1 MKKLNELIRNP
12 KVRFKTLGELINEYG
27 ENWMDSFPQVCPH
40 SAINVIAMYGGKVL
54 YKDMIDSTSSRW
66 QAFIYGPTKMLVCN
80 NMLTTKSIPKYDAQG
95 NVLKPGMLVRIDYR
109 VVHSKESPYVRAS
122 LRNEPGTI
130 VKIIKVVEPASYLR
144 TSCPEFF
151 NNSGPI
157 NASCILTEL
166 RQPISGFLSD
176 IEPLYKHMFIKGNI
190 YAFETAYH
198 VAKATKLEKEYYYK
212 TTQRN
217 GTNS

>member
-1 MKKLNELIRNP
+1 MKKLNELIKNP

-40 SAINVIAMYGGKVL
+40 SALNVIAIYGGKIL
-54 YKDMIDSTSSRW
+54 YKDMIGSTSNRW
-66 QAFIYGPTKMLVCN
+66 QAFIYGPTEMLVCN

-95 NVLKPGMLVRIDYR
+95 NVLKPGMIVRIDYR
-109 VVHSKESPYVRAS
+109 VVHSKESPFVKAS

-130 VKIIKVVEPASYLR
+130 VKVLRVVEPAACLNIGFR
-144 TSCPEFF
+144 TLI
-151 NNSGPI
+151 GDLDTI
-157 NASCILTEL
+157 NANCILTEL
-166 RQPISGFLSD
+166 RQPISGFLND
-176 IEPLYKHMFIKGNI
+176 IEPLYKYMFMRSEVH
-190 YAFETAYH
+190 AFETTHH
-198 VAKATKLEKEYYYK
+198 VAKATKLEREYYYK